1 MKKVCVFCG
10 ANDGARPVY
19 GEVAQAL
26 GECLTEARLG
36 LVYGGSNVGL
46 MGTLADT
53 VLRGGGEV
61 IGVIPQSLV

>member
-19 GEVAQAL
+19 GEVARAL
-26 GECLTEARLG
+26 GECLTEAGLG